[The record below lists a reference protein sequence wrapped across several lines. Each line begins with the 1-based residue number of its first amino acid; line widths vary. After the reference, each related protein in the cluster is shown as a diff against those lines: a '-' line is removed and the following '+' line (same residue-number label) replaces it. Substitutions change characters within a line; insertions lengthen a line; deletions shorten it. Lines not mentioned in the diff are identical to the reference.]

1 MTPRGVLRPC
11 ALMTQVGAARCAA
24 ERPPCLP
31 GWLALL
37 HVAGTISVSH
47 NLLLPVCRIVTTTPL
62 CPPPTHQLCAA
73 GGDLEAGAAEA
84 EGFHDAPE
92 AGNAGSFHSVTLS
105 HYDDASEELPP
116 ATNKQA

>member
-1 MTPRGVLRPC
+1 MTARDALRPC
-11 ALMTQVGAARCAA
+11 ALMTRVGAARCAA

-31 GWLALL
+31 GSLALL
-37 HVAGTISVSH
+37 HAASTMF
-47 NLLLPVCRIVTTTPL
+47 LPAAFC
-62 CPPPTHQLCAA
+62 CPRAESSQPPCTANRPPTKLSAA